1 MVTRSE
7 ELRVNGDG
15 EQSGGS
21 LGTSRDENCGFSV
34 RDYLDRIG
42 KQVPPSQRKALAD
55 SSRKPGLRLIN
66 TRTPDTM

>member
-1 MVTRSE
+1 V
-7 ELRVNGDG
+7 LREGAGSGG
-15 EQSGGS
+15 EQTVNSGGS